1 MRRICGC
8 VVDAGFAVD
17 TKTLPAGWAPLFTNA
32 NDNTNEGI
40 VHTSRPA
47 FSVQFHPEAT
57 AGPCDLEHLFDAFLN
72 RARNANGESELTMPE
87 FIIKS
92 LYPKPLP
99 AVSEV
104 RPKKVLVLGSG
115 GLTIGQAGEFDYSGM
130 GEWIFVCAMCARWY
144 PGCFG

>member
-1 MRRICGC
+1 MHPARLGVECRPAGTDGLAFC
-8 VVDAGFAVD
+8 VFGAGFAVD
-17 TKTLPAGWAPLFTNA
+17 TKTLPAGWVPLFTNA

-72 RARNANGESELTMPE
+72 RARNANGEDKLTMPE

-99 AVSEV
+99 VVTEV

-130 GEWIFVCAMCARWY
+130 DT
-144 PGCFG
+144 